1 MKALVIMKMKWNRIT
16 LQDCIDFKNG
26 KKRPSAEGKYPV
38 YGGNGI
44 LGYADDYNNENCVII
59 GRVGAYCGSVYYE
72 PDKCWISDNAIVA
85 KAKDQSDINF
95 IYYLISGLYLNQRHI
110 GTGQPL
116 LTQDILNR
124 IECLVPDIDIQ
135 KEISS
140 ILNNFDKKIKLN
152 IAINNN
158 LQEQAQAIYTNM
170 FISNSDD
177 AWPAG
182 VLSDITEITMGQSPK
197 GDTYNEDGIGTVF
210 FQGRAEFGFRFPT
223 RRLFTTNP
231 KRMSQAN
238 DVLLSVRAPVGDLNV
253 AYEPCCIGRG
263 LGAIHSK
270 DGHQSFTLYT
280 MFSLRQK
287 LDMFN
292 GEGTVFGSINR
303 DALNS
308 MEMNIPPVELIDR
321 FEELISPMDAAI
333 RSNYEEI
340 CRLTSIRDNLLPRLM
355 SGEIDVSDTNL

>member
-95 IYYLISGLYLNQRHI
+95 IYYLLSGLHLNQRHI

-124 IECLVPDIDIQ
+124 IECLAPDIDIQ

-158 LQEQAQAIYTNM
+158 L
-170 FISNSDD
+170 
-177 AWPAG
+177 
-182 VLSDITEITMGQSPK
+182 
-197 GDTYNEDGIGTVF
+197 
-210 FQGRAEFGFRFPT
+210 
-223 RRLFTTNP
+223 
-231 KRMSQAN
+231 
-238 DVLLSVRAPVGDLNV
+238 V
-253 AYEPCCIGRG
+253 A
-263 LGAIHSK
+263 
-270 DGHQSFTLYT
+270 
-280 MFSLRQK
+280 
-287 LDMFN
+287 
-292 GEGTVFGSINR
+292 
-303 DALNS
+303 
-308 MEMNIPPVELIDR
+308 
-321 FEELISPMDAAI
+321 
-333 RSNYEEI
+333 
-340 CRLTSIRDNLLPRLM
+340 
-355 SGEIDVSDTNL
+355 

>member
-158 LQEQAQAIYTNM
+158 L
-170 FISNSDD
+170 
-177 AWPAG
+177 
-182 VLSDITEITMGQSPK
+182 
-197 GDTYNEDGIGTVF
+197 
-210 FQGRAEFGFRFPT
+210 
-223 RRLFTTNP
+223 
-231 KRMSQAN
+231 
-238 DVLLSVRAPVGDLNV
+238 
-253 AYEPCCIGRG
+253 
-263 LGAIHSK
+263 
-270 DGHQSFTLYT
+270 
-280 MFSLRQK
+280 
-287 LDMFN
+287 
-292 GEGTVFGSINR
+292 
-303 DALNS
+303 
-308 MEMNIPPVELIDR
+308 
-321 FEELISPMDAAI
+321 AA
-333 RSNYEEI
+333 
-340 CRLTSIRDNLLPRLM
+340 
-355 SGEIDVSDTNL
+355 